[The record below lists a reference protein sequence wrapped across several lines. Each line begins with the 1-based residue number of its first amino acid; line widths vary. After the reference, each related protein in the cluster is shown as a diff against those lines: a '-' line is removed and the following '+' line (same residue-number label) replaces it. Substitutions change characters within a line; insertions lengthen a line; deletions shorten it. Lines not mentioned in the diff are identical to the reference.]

1 MYFERTAVRGVV
13 IAVNAILSVRYTN
26 IKKII
31 KGKKLLD
38 IGLKDNYIGIESV
51 GK

>member
-1 MYFERTAVRGVV
+1 MSSERTAVRGVV

-31 KGKKLLD
+31 MREKTLD
-38 IGLKDNYIGIESV
+38 MHLRGDYICIESV
-51 GK
+51 GE